1 MRKIAKVPVVM
12 QMEATECGAASLA
25 MVLAYFGR
33 WLPLEQVRLDCG
45 VGRDGSNAGNLLKAA
60 RTYGL
65 KAQGYRCSLDG
76 VKKMS
81 FPLIVHWNFN
91 HFVVLCGFKKEQ
103 AVLCDPGRGRVTV
116 TMKEF
121 DEAFTGIALTFEK
134 SEAFTPGGRPRS
146 ILVFVRSRLHS
157 ALGPFLF
164 VAAIT
169 FLIAVAGMAAPVFSR
184 IFMDEILS
192 GKNAAWLTPFL
203 AALGALFLFQ
213 TAVSLLQTVC
223 LLKIRGKLAVSANSG
238 FMWHV
243 LRLPIEF
250 FSQRYAGDIAQR
262 QQSNEGIAETLI
274 AHLAPMALNLAMLFF
289 YFFVMLQYSPLL
301 TVIGLF
307 TAVLNLAVT
316 QYVSGKRI
324 NLARAQMRDAGKL
337 AATALSGIEMIET
350 IKASGAENGF
360 FERWSG
366 LNASVNSAEVGFAK
380 LGSTL
385 GILPTLLTGLA
396 NLTVILLGAA
406 LIMKGRFTVG
416 MLLAFQGFLSAFMS
430 PVDAL
435 LTVGQKFQEMRTS
448 MERVEDVMNYP
459 ADVEYDEES
468 ETETKEADGQDHKE
482 AAKGLPSFEKLRGRL
497 ELRDITFGYSRLAP
511 PLIRDFSL
519 TLPPGGTVALVG
531 SSGCGKST
539 LAKLM
544 SGFYQPWGGEIRYDG
559 KLRSEIPRM
568 VFTGSLAVVDQDV
581 ILFEDSIT
589 ENIRI
594 WDKSIED
601 FEIIMAARD
610 AQIHEDIMSREG
622 GYGVIVRENG
632 KNFSG
637 GQCQRL
643 EIARVLAQDPTIVI
657 LDEATSALDAR
668 TEFEVIHSIR
678 ERGITCVIV
687 AHRLSTIRDCDE
699 IIVLE
704 DGCVVERGTHEE
716 LYAKGGAY
724 SRLISTE

>member
-1 MRKIAKVPVVM
+1 
-12 QMEATECGAASLA
+12 
-25 MVLAYFGR
+25 
-33 WLPLEQVRLDCG
+33 
-45 VGRDGSNAGNLLKAA
+45 
-60 RTYGL
+60 
-65 KAQGYRCSLDG
+65 
-76 VKKMS
+76 
-81 FPLIVHWNFN
+81 
-91 HFVVLCGFKKEQ
+91 
-103 AVLCDPGRGRVTV
+103 
-116 TMKEF
+116 
-121 DEAFTGIALTFEK
+121 
-134 SEAFTPGGRPRS
+134 
-146 ILVFVRSRLHS
+146 
-157 ALGPFLF
+157 
-164 VAAIT
+164 
-169 FLIAVAGMAAPVFSR
+169 MAAPVFSR

-396 NLTVILLGAA
+396 NMTVILLGAA

-544 SGFYQPWGGEIRYDG
+544 SGLYQPWGGEIRYDG

-687 AHRLSTIRDCDE
+687 AHRLSTIRHCDE